1 MEEKIYQ
8 KLKAGLTNSSLSER
22 TIRAAAKRMAL
33 KVSEETQ
40 ITEDFITD
48 GVELLKELNGQLS
61 KDVAEI
67 VKKQLEKPS
76 PSPQSPPDAPP
87 PPAPQDNDLVKRL
100 EAMEAR
106 FQEAQKQNRI
116 LALKA
121 EAEGKARLKQATN
134 QYILS
139 NAFNKLVISDDDT
152 ADTLAEKVIPIYD
165 REFKLAYGDSAA
177 PRANSDAP
185 PVPDKAR
192 LEEFKKAK
200 GIGVET
206 KK

>member
-87 PPAPQDNDLVKRL
+87 PPAPQDDDLVKRL

-165 REFKLAYGDSAA
+165 QEFKLAYGDSAA

-185 PVPDKAR
+185 PVADKAR

>member
-67 VKKQLEKPS
+67 VKQQLEKPS

>member
-1 MEEKIYQ
+1 
-8 KLKAGLTNSSLSER
+8 
-22 TIRAAAKRMAL
+22 
-33 KVSEETQ
+33 
-40 ITEDFITD
+40 
-48 GVELLKELNGQLS
+48 
-61 KDVAEI
+61 
-67 VKKQLEKPS
+67 
-76 PSPQSPPDAPP
+76 
-87 PPAPQDNDLVKRL
+87 
-100 EAMEAR
+100 MEAR

-165 REFKLAYGDSAA
+165 QEFKLAYGDSAA